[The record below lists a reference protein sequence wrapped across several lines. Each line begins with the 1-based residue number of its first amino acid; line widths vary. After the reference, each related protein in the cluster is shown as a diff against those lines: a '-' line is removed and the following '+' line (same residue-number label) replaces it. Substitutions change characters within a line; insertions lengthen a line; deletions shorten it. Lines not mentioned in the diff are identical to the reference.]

1 MFTGI
6 IEATGTVKSLQKAEG
21 DYRLVIASGSLDY
34 SDIVL
39 GDSIAVSGVC
49 LTVTELEGDTF
60 SADVSNETMQCTNLA
75 ELRAGAL
82 VNLELALKPES
93 RMGGHIVSG
102 HVDGL
107 ATLKSRL
114 KDDGSLLLTFTAPDE
129 LAHYV
134 ARKGSVCIDGIS
146 LTVNDVD
153 GVHFSVNIIPHTALE
168 TTIQSYQ
175 VGRKVNLEVD
185 LISRYLERLLQKN
198 KPGDLNAMDSINKE
212 GLSLELLRTSGFIK

>member
-6 IEATGTVKSLQKAEG
+6 IQACGTVTSLQKAEG
-21 DYRLVIASGSLDY
+21 DYRLVIASDSLNFNE
-34 SDIVL
+34 IML
-39 GDSIAVSGVC
+39 GDSVAVSGVC
-49 LTVTELEGDTF
+49 LTVTELNGETF
-60 SADVSNETMQCTNLA
+60 SADVSNETMQCTNLG
-75 ELRAGAL
+75 ELKSGAL
-82 VNLELALKPES
+82 VNLELSLKPES

-107 ATLKSRL
+107 AILNTKT
-114 KDDGSLLLTFTAPDE
+114 KDDGSLVLNFTAPAE

-146 LTVNDVD
+146 LTVNEVD
-153 GVHFSVNIIPHTALE
+153 GVNFSVNIIPHTAIE
-168 TTIQSYQ
+168 TTIQSYE

-198 KPGDLNAMDSINKE
+198 DLSELKKRDDISGE